1 MTTMCVGI
9 ACRCFKPDPNRP
21 GWQKGPL
28 PATWGMVCDR
38 CQRYLFGQL
47 TQCHRSAIRSFEI
60 VPAVWGLAVGMGP
73 DVFKSRSS
81 EVLAVAYATRTLR
94 VLDDYTR
101 QLAGEQD
108 IPLPGCAHKKIDLAV
123 EPIGGVLHVVCQY
136 ATRLL
141 DYVYDLYESVWV
153 GDLMADL
160 DFWGHA
166 WHLQLDTMD
175 AENRALAQQRFIAQK
190 DM

>member
-1 MTTMCVGI
+1 MTVMCTGY

-28 PATWGMVCDR
+28 PATRGVVCDR
-38 CQRYLFGQL
+38 CQRYLLEQL
-47 TQCHRSAIRSFEI
+47 VQCIQSSVRSRAI
-60 VPAVWGLAVGMGP
+60 VPAVWVLAVRMGS

-81 EVLAVAYATRTLR
+81 EVIAAADTFRTLR
-94 VLDDYTR
+94 VLDGYAR

-108 IPLPGCAHKKIDLAV
+108 ISLPACAYEKIDPTAD
-123 EPIGGVLHVVCQY
+123 PIGGVLDAVSQY
-136 ATRLL
+136 ARWLIDNLPT
-141 DYVYDLYESVWV
+141 LYQSVWV

-166 WHLQLDTMD
+166 WHLQLDSMD
-175 AENRALAQQRFIAQK
+175 AEERALMPR
-190 DM
+190 